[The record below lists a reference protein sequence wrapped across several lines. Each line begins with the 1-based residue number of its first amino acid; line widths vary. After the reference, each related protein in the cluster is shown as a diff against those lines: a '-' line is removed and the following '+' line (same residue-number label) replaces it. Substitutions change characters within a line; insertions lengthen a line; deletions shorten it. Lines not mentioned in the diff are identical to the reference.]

1 MKKNLCQSVF
11 HLFMNGQFLLNTAV
25 LLAVAGWLAGAW
37 SLWARRSRQGIQAQ
51 TMRPLLQAAAW
62 WPAARVLT
70 WLTVIFLTGAVFYM
84 ALLLLAGDYAILYVW
99 KHSASYQT
107 AGQRLS
113 ALLAGQEGSF
123 LLWTWLTGLIALWTA
138 ERFAGRVGEQRRDGR
153 VIHLVLL
160 ALVVA
165 LLLITGRSLPFQSM
179 AAAFPE
185 LTFAAAPVEGRGLN
199 PVLLNPWM
207 PLHTFFTFAGYA
219 LIGLV
224 FAIGW
229 LQLVRMAQGRPAAV
243 WNRRRTTTVRW
254 AWLLLS
260 LALLTGIIWA
270 YEEMTFGWFWSW
282 DPVEASALA
291 IWLLLTAALHVPGRV
306 RSTDSEQVL
315 APFLAAL
322 PLLAVVFASFVTRSG
337 LHPSVHAFA
346 GGAAGRYLGLFLV
359 ALILALAVPTFLAR
373 QRTQGR
379 LRRRSDQ
386 MAGIGLSPGSTG
398 RAARWAMGLLLGAG
412 ALILWGVSFPLLAG
426 QWQTRPVDLDIT
438 FFNLWGYL
446 VALALLFVIGWEWSS
461 GESSRRQRFPLLAL
475 FVTLTVITAFIKPVA
490 GLELIAPVRRLGA
503 GLLYETLGRASILS
517 LFPAVVYALLAV
529 GERWW
534 WRVASIMYRNSRS
547 QRWRE
552 SGLAL
557 IHAGVVVALVGAAI
571 SSLLATTV
579 TVAINPLVSPAGSK
593 DGITVRILGLTES
606 EQVDAQ
612 GTIVAQQ
619 ETVDLEVYTG
629 SAASTDSGQVLV
641 ATGQAH
647 VTIYPERE
655 MGRHARVMISRGLIF
670 DTQVI
675 YHGLSEATAAGV
687 PVTVRRIPLANLI
700 WTGLLL
706 SVLGLVMV
714 MGSQRVTVNG
724 KRVTVNGKGL
734 AGKDEELMVNG
745 QPTRTT
751 AVKSKRKV
759 RL

>member
-1 MKKNLCQSVF
+1 LVQIFLHLCQSVF

-99 KHSASYQT
+99 KHSASYQA

-138 ERFAGRVGEQRRDGR
+138 ERFAGRVGEQRHDGR
-153 VIHLVLL
+153 IIHLVLL

-243 WNRRRTTTVRW
+243 WNRRRMSTMRW

-282 DPVEASALA
+282 DPVESSALA

-359 ALILALAVPTFLAR
+359 ALILVLGVPAFLAR
-373 QRTQGR
+373 QRTQGS
-379 LRRRSDQ
+379 LRRRSKQ
-386 MAGIGLSPGSTG
+386 AAGPGSSPGGTG
-398 RAARWAMGLLLGAG
+398 RAARWAMGHLLGAG

-461 GESSRRQRFPLLAL
+461 GESGRRQRFPLLVL
-475 FVTLTVITAFIKPVA
+475 FLALTVIAAFIKPVA

-503 GLLYETLGRASILS
+503 GLLYETLGQASILS
-517 LFPAVVYALLAV
+517 LFPAAVYALLAV

-534 WRVASIMYRNSRS
+534 WRMASITRVGSITHMAQANGRS

-579 TVAINPLVSPAGSK
+579 TVAINPLISPAGSK
-593 DGITVRILGLTES
+593 DGITVHILGLTES

-629 SAASTDSGQVLV
+629 SAPSAGSGQALV
-641 ATGQAH
+641 AAGQAH

-700 WTGLLL
+700 WAGLLL
-706 SVLGLVMV
+706 SILGLGLV
-714 MGSQRVTVNG
+714 MGSQRVTDKS
-724 KRVTVNGKGL
+724 KRITG
-734 AGKDEELMVNG
+734 NG
-745 QPTRTT
+745 QSNRVT

-759 RL
+759 RV